1 MPLDVELGPLRSMDE
16 FIMGDSRF
24 QVPDLS
30 NPEKWMNRVV
40 NNLLYFQTNYM
51 ISALVIF
58 AGISFLHPGK
68 MFLGILTV
76 AVILGGLYYAA
87 FTKVQ
92 VKTLKK
98 NHPSAVMVAAI
109 CFANFFVYQFGCI
122 LVFLCGVIMPFIFM
136 FVHASLRLRGLKNKA
151 NAAKGT
157 FFKKIIGK
165 DKVVEEIEEVTN
177 VTDVLGMGRKTP
189 MAIFLDEFGIEP
201 EIKYM

>member
-1 MPLDVELGPLRSMDE
+1 MADVELAPMRSFDE
-16 FIMGDSRF
+16 FIMESRF
-24 QVPDLS
+24 ELPDFS
-30 NPEKWMNRVV
+30 NQQRWMNRVV

-58 AGISFLHPGK
+58 ALIAFLHPGK

-76 AVILGGLYYAA
+76 AIIIGGLYYAA

-98 NHPSAVMVAAI
+98 NHPSAVMVAAV

-136 FVHASLRLRGLKNKA
+136 FVHASLRLRGLKNK
-151 NAAKGT
+151 
-157 FFKKIIGK
+157 
-165 DKVVEEIEEVTN
+165 VTN
-177 VTDVLGMGRKTP
+177 VTEVLGMGRKTP
-189 MAIFLDEFGIEP
+189 MAILLDEFGIEP